1 MKALDKR
8 QVRVLFSNHLQAESL
23 SGWLDED
30 SAGDADDDDGE
41 EGRGESWERGV
52 WYCSLFSTSASSPP
66 RSLVIITI
74 ITCDGGSEE
83 NPEDDEYPSVGAK
96 AVLAVCFEPNR
107 TEKIGM
113 EVGWHK
119 KFKSSEWNPT

>member
-8 QVRVLFSNHLQAESL
+8 QVQVLFSNHLQAESL

-30 SAGDADDDDGE
+30 SAGDADDDDCE
-41 EGRGESWERGV
+41 EGRGESWERGA

-107 TEKIGM
+107 TEKFGM
-113 EVGWHK
+113 EV
-119 KFKSSEWNPT
+119 S